1 MARTFIAM
9 RWLLVSLLG
18 LGLWFNSGPSYGQS
32 RELRDAVSRGKA
44 FYDQGQYEEALPFH
58 REAVKLGEQ
67 EFGAK
72 SPTFAT
78 HLNNL
83 AVLYINLGSYADAEP
98 LFDRALRIAKKTLG
112 PDHPEFAIMLENYAD
127 LLEETDRADEA
138 AELKARAAAIRAKQV
153 E

>member
-1 MARTFIAM
+1 MAKTCISA
-9 RWLLVSLLG
+9 RWLLVGLVSLS
-18 LGLWFNSGPSYGQS
+18 LWVTPGASYSQS
-32 RELRDAVSRGKA
+32 TELRDAVSRGTTL
-44 FYDQGQYEEALPFH
+44 YDQGQYEEALTFH

-83 AVLYINLGSYADAEP
+83 AVLYITLGSYADAEP

-127 LLEETDRADEA
+127 LLIATNRADEA
-138 AELKARAAAIRAKQV
+138 EELDARAAVIRARQR
-153 E
+153 